1 MVAVA
6 LIGAGGVI
14 GSAIAERLAADGHRV
29 RALARADCDLT
40 QPPSCAA
47 LDLAG
52 HDALVHAGG
61 ITEEAA
67 RTPNAWAHAATG
79 WQAVLDRAKEAGI
92 KRAVYVSSAHVY
104 GTLEGTI
111 DEATPPDPRGDY
123 ALLHY
128 ASEQILRRNG
138 LAGAVLRA
146 GNVYG
151 MPAKLEKFARWA
163 LVPYGFPQEA
173 ARTRRIAL
181 KTPGLQMRNFVSAS
195 GVAAAVAAVLAAPG
209 PALDAINV
217 AGNDTLT
224 MRDFAARVA
233 GIARRTLGAEI
244 ALDMPPAP
252 PCAPAALRYMS
263 RLGPQAGDLD
273 GFLADMLR
281 ACAATKE
288 S

>member
-14 GSAIAERLAADGHRV
+14 GRAIAKRLAEDGHRV
-29 RALARADCDLT
+29 RAVSRAECDLM

-52 HDALVHAGG
+52 QDALVHAGG
-61 ITEEAA
+61 ITEESA

-79 WQAVLDRAKEAGI
+79 WQAVLDRAKQAGV
-92 KRAVYVSSAHVY
+92 KRAVYVSSAHVF

-138 LAGAVLRA
+138 FAGAVLRA

-151 MPAKLEKFARWA
+151 MPAKLENFARWS

-173 ARTRRIAL
+173 VRHKRIAL
-181 KTPGLQMRNFVSAS
+181 KTPGLQMRNFVPAS
-195 GVAAAVAAVLAAPG
+195 GIAAAVAAVLAGNG
-209 PALDAINV
+209 PALDVINV
-217 AGNDTLT
+217 AGNDTLS

-233 GIARRTLGAEI
+233 GVAKRVLGADV

-252 PCAPAALRYMS
+252 PTAPPELRFVS

-281 ACAATKE
+281 LCAATKE